1 MSEPSEELV
10 NWVENVLREQLAAG
24 FPAGGW
30 YRLSGDAGFRQYFRL
45 PSQPPM
51 LAVVA
56 PPETEKNA
64 AFVAIAD
71 YLRKCGIRTPKVI
84 AYEPGRG
91 FMLVEDLGPDL
102 LQDHLVADTAD
113 LLYGEALTTLL
124 RLQQLKPESGLF
136 PTYTRELLVSEA
148 ERFDQ
153 WFVQGL
159 LGHELFTDESQLLAE
174 LYDRLAES
182 ALEQPQVVT
191 HRDFHSRNLVHN
203 PGTALGVIDFQ
214 DAVTGPLT
222 YDLVSL
228 LRDCY
233 IKWPEDQ
240 VQRWALAYAS
250 MATDAGL
257 LHDGSREQFLRWFD
271 WMGMQ
276 RHIKVLG
283 VFARLSLR
291 DGKHGYLRDLP
302 RVVAYVR
309 EIADRYVELEGFAAW
324 FGQRIMPLVND
335 TDWYK
340 AHSATGAKPQ

>member
-1 MSEPSEELV
+1 MSEPTKELV
-10 NWVENVLREQLAAG
+10 NWVESVLKEQAAG
-24 FPAGGW
+24 GFSAQNW

-45 PSQPPM
+45 PSEPAT

-84 AYEPGRG
+84 AYEPDRG
-91 FMLVEDLGPDL
+91 FMLVEDLGRDL
-102 LQDHLVADTAD
+102 LRDHLSADSAD

-124 RLQQLKPESGLF
+124 RLQQLKPEADLF
-136 PTYTRELLVSEA
+136 PAYTRELLVSEA

-153 WFVQGL
+153 WFVEGL
-159 LGHELFTDESQLLAE
+159 LGHELTPAESQLLAE
-174 LYDRLAES
+174 LYERLAAS

-203 PGTALGVIDFQ
+203 PGMALGVIDFQ
-214 DAVTGPLT
+214 DAVVGPLT

-233 IKWPEDQ
+233 VKWPEEQ

-250 MATDAGL
+250 MATDAGML
-257 LHDGSREQFLRWFD
+257 RDSSREQFLRWFD
-271 WMGMQ
+271 WMGLQ

-291 DGKHGYLRDLP
+291 DGKHGYLQDLP

-309 EIADRYVELEGFAAW
+309 EVSGRYAELEEFAAW
-324 FGQRIMPLVND
+324 FEKSLMPRV
-335 TDWYK
+335 K
-340 AHSATGAKPQ
+340 ATGWYEADVATEVGPQ